1 MTPSVRQ
8 VLRRVGLLGR
18 TTRTNLLAYLIV
30 VAVLNAVLFLFAVT
44 TLRAPAPS
52 AARIDALQA
61 LALANPLLAAADSL
75 IFLWLAARRFQDQD
89 RPGWL
94 ALAPSAVLL
103 AASLLP
109 LPPLLLLL
117 LLIGFFVALFLP
129 ATVGPNRYGP
139 DPRGWRS
146 LAHYEEERRAGRA
159 S

>member
-1 MTPSVRQ
+1 MTPAVRQ
-8 VLRRVGLLGR
+8 ILGRVGLLGR
-18 TTRTNLLAYLIV
+18 TTRTNLLAYLLV
-30 VAVLNAVLFLFAVT
+30 VAALNVALFLFAIT
-44 TLRAPAPS
+44 TVRAATPS
-52 AARIDALQA
+52 FARIEALQA
-61 LALANPLLAAADSL
+61 LALANPLLAAADNL

-89 RPGWL
+89 RNGLL

-103 AASLLP
+103 VAMFAP
-109 LPPLLLLL
+109 LPPVVLLL

-129 ATVGPNRYGP
+129 GSVGPNRYGP